1 MEESDPDGKKE
12 KKRKAGRETEVEV
25 HRESGKL

>member
-12 KKRKAGRETEVEV
+12 KRKAGRETEVEV